1 MNKSRIFSA
10 ILAFLLLPSF
20 ALAQGYTVPGSER
33 ARPRSL
39 VDHSRTD
46 RLTGNPNPISMPGY
60 CPSGQVFSGG
70 SCVLISN
77 QAAPYEPAWTSFFL
91 GQRKCTSMGC
101 ATIQQ
106 DGSVYWQVSATYTP
120 SRTSPTP
127 VALSSVLQTWACG
140 WGVHDLHFEAWP
152 TGYNALTGT
161 RPIDWAIRE
170 YSSSGTCN

>member
-1 MNKSRIFSA
+1 MQSDYGDLRCWGRKSWGCTCIYRRVGVPNRIRMDRDA
-10 ILAFLLLPSF
+10 
-20 ALAQGYTVPGSER
+20 
-33 ARPRSL
+33 AR
-39 VDHSRTD
+39 DCYAT
-46 RLTGNPNPISMPGY
+46 
-60 CPSGQVFSGG
+60 
-70 SCVLISN
+70 LISN

-91 GQRKCTSMGC
+91 GQRKCTSLGC